1 MGWRDLFGTSASAP
15 VPIEAGEPSLPPA
28 VMTVLEGLQ
37 SEWLVIGKFGRIVHM
52 SDHVGSFG
60 LVRKG
65 GITLTE
71 IADMVDETRGDG
83 APRTRE
89 LSIGGSDQGA
99 PPRAIRVR
107 SSQIDPAHVLLLV
120 DDISNAVRVDAMRRD
135 FVANV
140 SHELKTPI
148 GALLLLADAVQS
160 AVDDP
165 DALARFTERIQLEAQ
180 RLNTLVR
187 DLTDLS
193 RLQSEDVTINAAN
206 VPAARAV
213 AEAIDTVRLLAQ
225 AKRIDV
231 VTELPDDLRIYA
243 DEDQLVTAI
252 RNLLVNAINYS
263 PSFTKVV
270 VTGIDLGSY
279 VELAV
284 SDQGIGIPPE
294 EQPRIFE
301 RFYRTDPARSRETG
315 GTGLGLAIV
324 KHICNAHGGEVLV
337 TSVPESGSTFT
348 IRLPKQVAA

>member
-1 MGWRDLFGTSASAP
+1 MSWRGFFDKRTPAP
-15 VPIEAGEPSLPPA
+15 VATTSEPELPA
-28 VMTVLEGLQ
+28 AALSVLEGLQ
-37 SEWLVIGKFGRIVHM
+37 SEWIVLGRFGR
-52 SDHVGSFG
+52 
-60 LVRKG
+60 LVRTSANIAIYGLLHKG
-65 GITLTE
+65 GITMPE
-71 IADMVDETRGDG
+71 IADMVDMTRSDG
-83 APRTRE
+83 EARTRE

-99 PPRAIRVR
+99 PPREIRVR
-107 SSQIDPAHVLLLV
+107 SSYIDAEHVLLLI

-160 AVDDP
+160 ALDDTE
-165 DALARFTERIQLEAQ
+165 ALTRFTERMQLEAQ
-180 RLNTLVR
+180 RLSTLVR

-193 RLQSEDVTINAAN
+193 RLQSEDVTLNAAN
-206 VPAARAV
+206 VPAARVV

-225 AKRIDV
+225 SKRIDV
-231 VTELPDDLRIYA
+231 IAQLPDDLLVYA
-243 DEDQLVTAI
+243 DEEQLVTAV

-270 VTGIDLGSY
+270 VTGIDIGPY

-284 SDQGIGIPPE
+284 SDEGIGIKPE
-294 EQPRIFE
+294 EQARIFE

-324 KHICNAHGGEVLV
+324 KHICNAHGGEVMV
-337 TSVPESGSTFT
+337 TSVLEGGSTFT
-348 IRLPKQVAA
+348 LRLPKQVAA